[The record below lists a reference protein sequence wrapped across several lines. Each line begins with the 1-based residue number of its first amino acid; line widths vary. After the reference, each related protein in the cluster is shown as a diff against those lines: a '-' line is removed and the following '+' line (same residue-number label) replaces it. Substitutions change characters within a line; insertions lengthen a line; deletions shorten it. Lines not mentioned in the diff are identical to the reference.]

1 MARLFAWLV
10 LACVSAR
17 GAAAGSAFMI
27 VSGVSS
33 PFEMCLAVDGGNVD
47 TAGAEVS
54 LTSCSSAVSA
64 GDGREV
70 FTMQPNGQIANAVSK
85 LCLALADNDVTDG
98 GRLAL
103 TGCDLASKPGDGRS
117 VFELAANGQLKFA
130 RDGDYCVGQRGP
142 AVGFVDA
149 AIGSAVSATSS
160 ANNAAHGA
168 RAAVDGDKRTY
179 WASKPGDVGAP
190 VELVIDF
197 GSAVKLERLDVDWE
211 FPAKSFS
218 IALSEDGL
226 SFQEVFAT
234 DVNVL
239 NSTSASVGSR
249 YARKAKVVMTEPHPL
264 FGRSHGRWLYG
275 ISSLRFESKSLRAVA
290 EKCSLAAQSADARD
304 KYFLNYVADAEFCA
318 AKAVAS
324 ELPALGAAEA
334 SLAAAV
340 SELEIGA
347 SRVNDCSS
355 GSRASALAARGSAEK
370 RGRAAAGRFNA
381 RQTDLLLAA
390 ARKQILLARR

>member
-1 MARLFAWLV
+1 M
-10 LACVSAR
+10 
-17 GAAAGSAFMI
+17 
-27 VSGVSS
+27 
-33 PFEMCLAVDGGNVD
+33 
-47 TAGAEVS
+47 
-54 LTSCSSAVSA
+54 
-64 GDGREV
+64 
-70 FTMQPNGQIANAVSK
+70 
-85 LCLALADNDVTDG
+85 
-98 GRLAL
+98 
-103 TGCDLASKPGDGRS
+103 
-117 VFELAANGQLKFA
+117 
-130 RDGDYCVGQRGP
+130 GQRGP

-249 YARKAKVVMTEPHPL
+249 YARKAKV
-264 FGRSHGRWLYG
+264 SC
-275 ISSLRFESKSLRAVA
+275 RAVLGRFA
-290 EKCSLAAQSADARD
+290 LRVSCAPGRHDRAASAVRSLSRPVVVRNQLAALRIQKFASCGGEVFSCSA
-304 KYFLNYVADAEFCA
+304 
-318 AKAVAS
+318 
-324 ELPALGAAEA
+324 
-334 SLAAAV
+334 
-340 SELEIGA
+340 
-347 SRVNDCSS
+347 
-355 GSRASALAARGSAEK
+355 K
-370 RGRAAAGRFNA
+370 R
-381 RQTDLLLAA
+381 
-390 ARKQILLARR
+390 

>member
-1 MARLFAWLV
+1 M
-10 LACVSAR
+10 
-17 GAAAGSAFMI
+17 
-27 VSGVSS
+27 
-33 PFEMCLAVDGGNVD
+33 
-47 TAGAEVS
+47 
-54 LTSCSSAVSA
+54 
-64 GDGREV
+64 
-70 FTMQPNGQIANAVSK
+70 
-85 LCLALADNDVTDG
+85 
-98 GRLAL
+98 
-103 TGCDLASKPGDGRS
+103 ASKPGDGRS

-249 YARKAKVVMTEPHPL
+249 YARKAKVSCRAVLADSLCASAARQVVMTEPHPL

-290 EKCSLAAQSADARD
+290 EKCSLAAQSADAR
-304 KYFLNYVADAEFCA
+304 A
-318 AKAVAS
+318 
-324 ELPALGAAEA
+324 P
-334 SLAAAV
+334 
-340 SELEIGA
+340 
-347 SRVNDCSS
+347 
-355 GSRASALAARGSAEK
+355 
-370 RGRAAAGRFNA
+370 
-381 RQTDLLLAA
+381 
-390 ARKQILLARR
+390 